1 MWDALDPAWLDRAL
15 AWLASH
21 GRPPAIVLE
30 SWEQEGFRA
39 RFAGQTFGAL
49 DWPPRYDLDRRV
61 LIFLPADRARY
72 QAGET
77 IATERVFAARP
88 RR

>member
-1 MWDALDPAWLDRAL
+1 MTRMAWLTAD
-15 AWLASH
+15 

-30 SWEQEGFRA
+30 PWEHEAFRA
-39 RFAGQTFGAL
+39 RFAGQTYGAL

-61 LIFLPADRARY
+61 QIFLPEDRARY
-72 QAGET
+72 RAGEAV
-77 IATERVFAARP
+77 ATERVFEAGAAR